1 MIKLTDE
8 MRENVNSALEKGY
21 PCIISTASK
30 DGEPGLGFRGSLM
43 IWDDEHIAWWERGRR
58 NQMVNMEEN
67 PKAAVVFRNN
77 ELNIGWRFY
86 GEVTFHP
93 QGDPLWEQVWER
105 VVPQEQARDPER
117 EGTAIIMRVD
127 IIRGMMPEALQ
138 QRD

>member
-1 MIKLTDE
+1 MIKLTEE

-93 QGDPLWEQVWER
+93 QGDPSLG
-105 VVPQEQARDPER
+105 AGM
-117 EGTAIIMRVD
+117 GTRRAA
-127 IIRGMMPEALQ
+127 GAGA
-138 QRD
+138 